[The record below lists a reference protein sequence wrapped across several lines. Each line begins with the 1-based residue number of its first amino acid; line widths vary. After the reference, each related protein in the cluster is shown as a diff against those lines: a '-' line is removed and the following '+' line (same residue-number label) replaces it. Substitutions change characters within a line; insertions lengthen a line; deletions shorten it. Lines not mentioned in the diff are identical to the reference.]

1 MRPVQTT
8 VKIIRKPIGLL
19 TIDPN
24 NPNYMTAKQRAQL
37 VESLTKYGIVQP
49 IIVDRD
55 NVVINGNQKVEAIKS
70 SEELSKL
77 HAEVPCVVM
86 DDLSED
92 DRLLLQQALN
102 KISGVHD
109 RTKDHVIFNKLM
121 QGNSG
126 GTLAKLLG
134 RSENSIISQL
144 RKAKETRALW
154 DAERAAKEDGTAP
167 KPKTKQ
173 GEIYLL
179 GRHYLYVG
187 DCMEGLPKLIDD
199 AHTPHCIF
207 TDPPYGVDYSQGKY
221 SPKTTIHRPNIRSDK
236 YGTAGTNQVA
246 NDTLGDFTTLTT
258 RMFEYLG
265 TALKGDVSVYCFT
278 GSLGNFCT
286 THAAMEKAG
295 FAVQCVIIW
304 DKGRP
309 ILGRSDYQWAHEN
322 MCYGRKG
329 KPYWNGDRNETTV
342 WHVSH
347 DTPPNK
353 YLHPTQKPIE
363 LAKRAIMNS
372 VPVDNN
378 GIVCDPFAGAGM
390 TVLAAEAC
398 GVTALA
404 CELEPKYADVIVDR
418 WQAMT
423 GKKAEKV

>member
-1 MRPVQTT
+1 M
-8 VKIIRKPIGLL
+8 KITHIPIADLKL
-19 TIDPN
+19 DPQ
-24 NPNYMTAKQRAQL
+24 NPNQMTQKQRAAL
-37 VESLTKYGIVQP
+37 KESITKFGIVQP
-49 IIVDRD
+49 LVIGKNNI
-55 NVVINGNQKVEAIKS
+55 VINGNQKLAVIQDDP
-70 SEELSKL
+70 ELQKAL
-77 HAEVPCVVM
+77 KGCVPCVRM
-86 DDLSED
+86 DELSPD
-92 DRLLLQQALN
+92 DRLILQQALN
-102 KISGVHD
+102 KIHGDHD
-109 RTKDHVIFNKLM
+109 KTKDHDIFRRLLDNDKGAALG
-121 QGNSG
+121 QI
-126 GTLAKLLG
+126 LG
-134 RSENSIISQL
+134 RTPNSIISQL
-144 RKAKETRALW
+144 TRAKQTKDTW
-154 DAERAAKEDGTAP
+154 DAERAAKAAGVTPEP
-167 KPKTKQ
+167 KSKQ
-173 GEIYLL
+173 DEIYQL

-187 DCMEGLPKLIDD
+187 DCLKGLPKLIDD

-258 RMFEYLG
+258 RMFDYLG

-329 KPYWNGDRNETTV
+329 RPYWNGDRTETTV
-342 WHVSH
+342 WHISH
-347 DTPPNK
+347 ETAPHL

-363 LAKRAIMNS
+363 VAKRAILNS
-372 VPVDNN
+372 VPVSNDGE
-378 GIVCDPFAGAGM
+378 GIVCDPFAGSGTTIM
-390 TVLAAEAC
+390 AAEVC

-404 CELEPKYADVIVDR
+404 CELEPKHADVIIKR
-418 WQAMT
+418 WQDAT
-423 GKKAEKV
+423 GKTAKLLSK